1 MGCACRGYPAFA
13 PFVFLLAYSHSE
25 YMQIE
30 RRLKPV
36 DATIINDI
44 RAARL
49 KIHTEEFEQSD
60 KYKSVDQQDQLDL
73 ID

>member
-1 MGCACRGYPAFA
+1 M
-13 PFVFLLAYSHSE
+13 
-25 YMQIE
+25 
-30 RRLKPV
+30 